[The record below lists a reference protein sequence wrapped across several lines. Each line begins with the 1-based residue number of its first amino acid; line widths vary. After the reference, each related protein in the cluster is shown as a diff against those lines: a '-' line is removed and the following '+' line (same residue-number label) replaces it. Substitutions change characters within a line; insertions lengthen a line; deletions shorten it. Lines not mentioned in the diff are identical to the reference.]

1 MEGRPLGDTGQESS
15 IAAFGAIA
23 LDALE
28 PEAANR
34 LVELVLDAGVNHFD
48 VAPTYGDAER
58 KLGPTLRE
66 HREEIF
72 LGCKTLERGYEGAKR
87 ELQRSR
93 TRMGVDTVDL
103 YQVHALGS
111 REDLETITGEDG
123 ALRAFREA
131 REAGHVD
138 HIGVTGHDD
147 PALLVEAIDRID
159 DLDSIMFPLNP
170 VVAGKQD
177 GEYDYHS
184 VLARAEEAGVGTL
197 GIKAF
202 AEAPWP
208 DTDELPERRRP
219 YATWYD
225 PVDDPDGIAERF
237 GFAAEQGLTSVLTPG
252 DPTLVPMVLAAARNY
267 DGMDEEAQRR
277 LIERVKNDESPVP
290 RAND

>member
-1 MEGRPLGDTGQESS
+1 MHQRPLGETGQESS

-34 LVELVLDAGVNHFD
+34 LVELVLAAGVNHFD

-58 KLGPTLRE
+58 KLGPKLRE

-72 LGCKTLERGYEGAKR
+72 LGCKTLERSYEGAMQ
-87 ELQRSR
+87 ELERSR
-93 TRMGVDTVDL
+93 TRLGVDTIDL

-111 REDLETITGEDG
+111 REDLDTITGPDG

-131 REAGHVD
+131 QDAGIVD

-159 DLDSIMFPLNP
+159 GLDSIMFPLNP

-177 GEYDYHS
+177 GDHDYQS
-184 VLARAEEAGVGTL
+184 VLARADEAGVGTL

-208 DTDELPERRRP
+208 DTDVLPEPRRP

-225 PVDDPDGIAERF
+225 PVDDPDEIAERF
-237 GFAAEQGLTSVLTPG
+237 EFAAAQGLTSVLTPG
-252 DPTLVPMVLAAARNY
+252 DPTLVPMVLAAATKY
-267 DGMDEEAQRR
+267 DGMDEAAQER
-277 LIERVKNDESPVP
+277 LMERVKDNESPVP
-290 RAND
+290 RTTD

>member
-1 MEGRPLGDTGQESS
+1 MQRRPLGETGQASS

-23 LDALE
+23 LNALE

-34 LVELVLDAGVNHFD
+34 LVELVLDSGVNHID

-58 KLGPTLRE
+58 KLGPKLRE
-66 HREEIF
+66 HREDVF
-72 LGCKTLERGYEGAKR
+72 LGCKTLERDYEGAKR
-87 ELQRSR
+87 ELDQSL
-93 TRMGVDTVDL
+93 TRLGVDTIDL

-111 REDLETITGEDG
+111 REDLEAITAEDG

-131 REAGHVD
+131 KAAGKID

-177 GEYDYHS
+177 GKYDYES
-184 VLARAEEAGVGTL
+184 VLARADDAGVGTL

-202 AEAPWP
+202 AAGPWP

-225 PVDDPDGIAERF
+225 PVDDPAAIAERF
-237 GFAAEQGLTSVLTPG
+237 DFAAAQGLTSVLTPG
-252 DPTLVPMVLAAARNY
+252 DPTLVAMVLAAAGEY
-267 DGMDEEAQRR
+267 DGLTEAAQER
-277 LIERVKNDESPVP
+277 LVDRLRDDESPVP
-290 RAND
+290 RKG

>member
-1 MEGRPLGDTGQESS
+1 MHQRPLGETGQESS

-34 LVELVLDAGVNHFD
+34 LVELVLDAGVTHFD

-58 KLGPTLRE
+58 KLGPKLRE
-66 HREEIF
+66 HRAQIF
-72 LGCKTLERGYEGAKR
+72 LGCKTLERSYEGAKR
-87 ELQRSR
+87 ELERSR
-93 TRMGVDTVDL
+93 TRLGVDSIDL

-111 REDLETITGEDG
+111 REDLDTICGPDG

-131 REAGHVD
+131 QDAGIID
-138 HIGVTGHDD
+138 HIGVTGHGD

-177 GEYDYHS
+177 GDHDYQS
-184 VLARAEEAGVGTL
+184 VLARADAAGVGAL

-225 PVDDPDGIAERF
+225 PVDDPEAVAERF
-237 GFAAEQGLTSVLTPG
+237 DFVAAQGLTSVLTPG

-267 DGMDEEAQRR
+267 DGMDEAAQER
-277 LIERVKNDESPVP
+277 LIERVKDSESPVP
-290 RAND
+290 RTSD

>member
-1 MEGRPLGDTGQESS
+1 MQQRPLGGTGQASS

-28 PEAANR
+28 PAAANR
-34 LVELVLDAGVNHFD
+34 LVELVLDSGVNHFD

-58 KLGPTLRE
+58 KLGPKLRE
-66 HREEIF
+66 HREEVF
-72 LGCKTLERGYEGAKR
+72 LGCKTLERDYEGAKR
-87 ELQRSR
+87 ELDRSL
-93 TRMGVDTVDL
+93 TRLGVETIDL

-111 REDLETITGEDG
+111 QDDLETITGEDG

-131 REAGHVD
+131 KAAGRID

-147 PALLVEAIDRID
+147 PELLVEAIDRID
-159 DLDSIMFPLNP
+159 DLDTIMFPLNP

-177 GEYDYHS
+177 GKYDYES
-184 VLARAEEAGVGTL
+184 VLARADAADVGTL

-208 DTDELPERRRP
+208 DTEDLPERRRP

-225 PVDDPDGIAERF
+225 PVDDPTEIAERF
-237 GFAAEQGLTSVLTPG
+237 DFAAAQGLTSVLTPG
-252 DPTLVPMVLAAARNY
+252 DPTLVPMVLAAAREY
-267 DGMDEEAQRR
+267 DGMDDAAQRR
-277 LIERVKNDESPVP
+277 LVERLKADESPVP
-290 RAND
+290 RKE